1 MLSAFKK
8 NLLKPSSQTYIKY
21 NINNISLI
29 KKKITPKIN
38 KDKNENYNNN
48 NILSCTTINSSL
60 ATSLINNN
68 NNNNCF
74 INGGQRHFGSWGFR
88 FLMGFSIVGIMYFA
102 RRWQPRQIQRII
114 QMFKNGSDD
123 MDILSLT
130 SKDQTFHSN
139 ISFNREK
146 EVNYLNSFLSS
157 PPLGPIVIVGPE
169 GCGKSHIVRRVLSSR
184 QMSILVDM
192 RKNAVM
198 TGDELLLSFLG
209 RLGYLLPSSDPI
221 SSLFLKAEKK
231 QKLNVQE
238 IVQGLDTVFQALIK
252 IKETFN
258 ITPLITISNIEAL
271 PTSENFTRFLDWCLS
286 VTDNKL
292 ANIVFLTSSQFV
304 HFHLDSNQN
313 FKKRRFVYNINFPT
327 KSEVR
332 KYLHL
337 VFSDESSHTR
347 MADHP
352 NNEKR
357 LNNELMAQNR
367 NSNNLIRLPSSSM
380 MNYGIGVGGGGG
392 GIDGGGGGG
401 GIIGGGIGSVNGNYC
416 LTNEEIESMISIF
429 GGQMRDI
436 DLISGLVKRGENFHY
451 LVDLFISESIQKIA
465 SLVDSMYQKANASDN
480 DTEKTQIFEKYQR
493 FWRMLEILSEQHIV
507 RVNDLIQEVF
517 DEQPEEMDSYFQDN
531 IIYFLVGT
539 IIEQQA
545 IARDG
550 SGSISGNQKQI
561 KKSQKKEDQQQ
572 PPQSQKQQKQQQQ
585 QQPIDLI
592 PSPSIELVK
601 VEGDDCFV
609 DLNNNHIVDNAVPIV
624 DERTVVDDSDLG
636 DLVVAATQIPN
647 STFYN
652 LVCFSSPRILY
663 AVQLLFMD
671 NRLKL
676 QRDAI
681 EKYFKKKDLKDD
693 KKELEEEKSIKQIE
707 FEKIT
712 TRLDSL
718 VANSK
723 EWVKFIGDDDFVK
736 RKDYLIKKETELLNQ
751 IEQLNEKIFKIEV
764 ELDNL

>member
-1 MLSAFKK
+1 MLSAFRK
-8 NLLKPSSQTYIKY
+8 NLLKPPSQTYINY
-21 NINNISLI
+21 NHNNICLI
-29 KKKITPKIN
+29 KKKLYPTIN
-38 KDKNENYNNN
+38 KYKNEANSV
-48 NILSCTTINSSL
+48 LSSNTINNSST
-60 ATSLINNN
+60 TSLINNNINN

-74 INGGQRHFGSWGFR
+74 KNGGQRHFGSWGFR
-88 FLMGFSIVGIMYFA
+88 FLMGFSIVGIMFFA

-238 IVQGLDTVFQALIK
+238 IVQGLDTVFQALIN

-337 VFSDESSHTR
+337 VFNDESSHTR

-367 NSNNLIRLPSSSM
+367 NSNNLINLRSM
-380 MNYGIGVGGGGG
+380 GGIG
-392 GIDGGGGGG
+392 GIS
-401 GIIGGGIGSVNGNYC
+401 GSVNGNYC
-416 LTNEEIESMISIF
+416 LTNEEIETMISIF

-451 LVDLFISESIQKIA
+451 LVDLFIAESIQKIA

-480 DTEKTQIFEKYQR
+480 DTVKIQIFEKYQR

-517 DEQPEEMDSYFQDN
+517 HEQPEEMDSYFQDN

-545 IARDG
+545 MARDG
-550 SGSISGNQKQI
+550 SGSISGNQKQF
-561 KKSQKKEDQQQ
+561 K
-572 PPQSQKQQKQQQQ
+572 KQQKKDNQPL

-601 VEGDDCFV
+601 VEDDCFV
-609 DLNNNHIVDNAVPIV
+609 DPNNHIVDNTVPIV
-624 DERTVVDDSDLG
+624 DERTVVSDSELSDSI
-636 DLVVAATQIPN
+636 VTATQIPN

-671 NRLKL
+671 HRLKL

-681 EKYFKKKDLKDD
+681 EKFFKKKDLKDD
-693 KKELEEEKSIKQIE
+693 KKELEEEKSIKQVE
-707 FEKIT
+707 YEKIT

-736 RKDYLIKKETELLNQ
+736 RKDYLIKKETELLYQ
-751 IEQLNEKIFKIEV
+751 IEQLNEKIFKLEV

>member
-48 NILSCTTINSSL
+48 NNNNVLSCTTINSSL
-60 ATSLINNN
+60 TTSLINNNSNNNNN

-304 HFHLDSNQN
+304 HFHLDS
-313 FKKRRFVYNINFPT
+313 K
-327 KSEVR
+327 VR

-367 NSNNLIRLPSSSM
+367 NSNNLIILPSSM
-380 MNYGIGVGGGGG
+380 MNYGIGGVGGGIGDGIGIGGG
-392 GIDGGGGGG
+392 GIV
-401 GIIGGGIGSVNGNYC
+401 SVNGNYC

-480 DTEKTQIFEKYQR
+480 DTAKTQIFEKYQR

-507 RVNDLIQEVF
+507 RANDLIQEVF

-572 PPQSQKQQKQQQQ
+572 SQKQQKQQQQQQQQLQQQQQQ

-609 DLNNNHIVDNAVPIV
+609 DLNNNHIVDNSVPIV

-663 AVQLLFMD
+663 AVQLLIMD

-736 RKDYLIKKETELLNQ
+736 RTDYLIKKETELLNQ
-751 IEQLNEKIFKIEV
+751 IEQLNEKIFKLEV

>member
-1 MLSAFKK
+1 MLSAFRK
-8 NLLKPSSQTYIKY
+8 NLLKPPSQTYINY
-21 NINNISLI
+21 NRNNNICLI
-29 KKKITPKIN
+29 KKKLYPTIN
-38 KDKNENYNNN
+38 KYKNEANNN
-48 NILSCTTINSSL
+48 VLSSNTINISST
-60 ATSLINNN
+60 TSLINNN
-68 NNNNCF
+68 INNNNNCF
-74 INGGQRHFGSWGFR
+74 NNGGQRHFGSWGFR
-88 FLMGFSIVGIMYFA
+88 FLMGFSIVGIMFFA

-238 IVQGLDTVFQALIK
+238 IVQGLDTVFQALIN

-337 VFSDESSHTR
+337 VFNDESSHTR

-367 NSNNLIRLPSSSM
+367 NSNNLINLRSM
-380 MNYGIGVGGGGG
+380 GGIG
-392 GIDGGGGGG
+392 GIS
-401 GIIGGGIGSVNGNYC
+401 GSVNGNYC
-416 LTNEEIESMISIF
+416 LTNEEIETMISIF

-451 LVDLFISESIQKIA
+451 LVDLFIAESIQKIA
-465 SLVDSMYQKANASDN
+465 SLVDSMYQKANSSDN
-480 DTEKTQIFEKYQR
+480 DTVKIQIFEKYQR
-493 FWRMLEILSEQHIV
+493 FWKMLEILSEQHIV

-517 DEQPEEMDSYFQDN
+517 HEQPEEMDSYFQDN

-545 IARDG
+545 MARDG
-550 SGSISGNQKQI
+550 SGSISGNQKQF
-561 KKSQKKEDQQQ
+561 K
-572 PPQSQKQQKQQQQ
+572 KQQKKDNQPL

-601 VEGDDCFV
+601 VEDDCFV
-609 DLNNNHIVDNAVPIV
+609 DPNNHIVDNTVPIV
-624 DERTVVDDSDLG
+624 DERTVVSDSEVSDSI
-636 DLVVAATQIPN
+636 VTATQIPN

-671 NRLKL
+671 HRLKL

-681 EKYFKKKDLKDD
+681 EKFFKKKDLKDD
-693 KKELEEEKSIKQIE
+693 KKELEEEKSIKQVE
-707 FEKIT
+707 YEKIT

-736 RKDYLIKKETELLNQ
+736 RKDYLIKKETELLYQ
-751 IEQLNEKIFKIEV
+751 IEQLNEKIFKLEV